1 MTAPPSAGPSPEG
14 EEGRFVSRGRDFHS
28 KGSFITQPPIAS
40 DTSMYKV
47 RTYNKIALSG
57 LDRFPRQAYE
67 VGSDIA
73 HPDAFLLR
81 SQKLQGIEV
90 PQSLLAV
97 ARAGAGVNN
106 VPVAEYGKLGI
117 VVFNTPGANAN
128 AVKELV
134 MAGML
139 LSSRAIV
146 DSMNFV
152 QSLADLKDPAE
163 MSPRVEKEKSRF
175 AGNELKGKTLG
186 IVGLGAIGSMVAE
199 MALAMG
205 MKVVGFDPVL
215 SIDAAWRL
223 SNEVSRM
230 ENLQSLLAR
239 SDYVSMHVPA
249 VDGTRHMI
257 NNDTLAAIKPGAV
270 LLNFAR
276 DTIVD
281 AAAVLESLAA
291 GKLGKY
297 VCDFPEPSLLGN
309 PQIIAL
315 PHIGAS
321 TEESEENCAVMA
333 ANQLVDYLENGNI
346 ENSVNFPKISMERS
360 PGTARIIFSNDN
372 VPGVLGQVL
381 SVLAENKVN
390 VVDMVNKSRA
400 ELAFNI
406 VDVETLPGDD
416 VLRAIAKVEHVIRIR
431 VI

>member
-1 MTAPPSAGPSPEG
+1 
-14 EEGRFVSRGRDFHS
+14 
-28 KGSFITQPPIAS
+28 
-40 DTSMYKV
+40 MYKV
-47 RTYNKIALSG
+47 RTYNQISIKG
-57 LDRFPRQAYE
+57 LDRFPRQSYE

-81 SQKLQGIEV
+81 SQKLQGVEV
-90 PQSLLAV
+90 PGSLLAV

-106 VPVAEYGKLGI
+106 VPVAEYGKQGI

-139 LSSRAIV
+139 LSARGIV
-146 DSMNFV
+146 DGMNYV
-152 QSLADLKDPAE
+152 QSLVDLKDPAE
-163 MSPRVEKEKSRF
+163 MSPLVEKAKSRF
-175 AGNELKGKTLG
+175 AGHEIKGKTLG
-186 IVGLGAIGSMVAE
+186 IVGLGAIGSMVAD

-205 MKVVGFDPVL
+205 LTVVGFDPLL

-239 SDYVSMHVPA
+239 SDYVSLHVPA
-249 VDGTRHMI
+249 IDATRHML
-257 NNDTLAAIKPGAV
+257 NDDTLAVIKPGAV

-276 DTIVD
+276 DAIVD
-281 AAAVLESLAA
+281 SSAVLRSLDA
-291 GKLGKY
+291 GRLGKY
-297 VCDFPEPSLLGN
+297 VCDFPEPVLLGHAK
-309 PQIIAL
+309 IIAM

-321 TEESEENCAVMA
+321 TEESEDNCAVMA

-346 ENSVNFPKISMERS
+346 VNSVNFPKITMERS
-360 PGTARIIFSNDN
+360 RGTSRITFSNDN
-372 VPGVLGQVL
+372 VSGVLGQVL
-381 SVLAENKVN
+381 SVLADNKVN
-390 VVDMVNKSRA
+390 VVDMVNKSRG

-406 VDVETLPGDD
+406 MDVERVPGDAVID
-416 VLRAIAKVEHVIRIR
+416 AIKAVNHVIRVR

>member
-1 MTAPPSAGPSPEG
+1 
-14 EEGRFVSRGRDFHS
+14 
-28 KGSFITQPPIAS
+28 
-40 DTSMYKV
+40 MYKV
-47 RTYNKIALSG
+47 RTYNKISIKG
-57 LDRFPRQAYE
+57 LDRFPRQSYE

-90 PQSLLAV
+90 PASLLAV

-106 VPVAEYGKLGI
+106 VPVAEYGKQGI

-139 LSSRAIV
+139 LSARGIV
-146 DSMNFV
+146 DGMNYV
-152 QSLADLKDPAE
+152 QSLADLKDSAE
-163 MSPRVEKEKSRF
+163 MSPLVEKAKSRF
-175 AGNELKGKTLG
+175 AGHEIRGKTIG
-186 IVGLGAIGSMVAE
+186 IVGLGAIGSMVAD

-205 MKVVGFDPVL
+205 MTVVGFDPVL

-239 SDYVSMHVPA
+239 SDYVSLHVPA
-249 VDGTRHMI
+249 VDATRHML
-257 NNDTLAAIKPGAV
+257 NDDTLAVIKPGAV

-276 DTIVD
+276 DAIVD
-281 AAAVLESLAA
+281 SKAVLRSLDA
-291 GKLGKY
+291 GRLGKY
-297 VCDFPEPSLLGN
+297 VCDFPEPALLGH
-309 PQIIAL
+309 PRIIAM

-333 ANQLVDYLENGNI
+333 ANQLVDYLENGHI
-346 ENSVNFPKISMERS
+346 VNSVNFPKISMERS
-360 PGTARIIFSNDN
+360 PGTARITFSNDN
-372 VPGVLGQVL
+372 VSGVLGQVL
-381 SVLAENKVN
+381 SILASHQVN
-390 VVDMVNKSRA
+390 VVDMMNKSRG

-406 VDVETLPGDD
+406 VDVEKKPGDE
-416 VLRAIAKVEHVIRIR
+416 VISAIRAVERVIRVR